1 MSILHLRSFVEV
13 YRQGSVSKAAE
24 ELGLTQPAVSGHIAS
39 LEAQIERKLFTRH
52 ARGVKPTVIADE
64 LAARVSGAID
74 VAENVLAEFRAR
86 SMKMSGTI
94 HLCGPSDILSDL
106 VVDRLKALTAR
117 NLSIQLH
124 PALGAEIISMLV
136 EGRSDFAFAIPPPA
150 DARLEA
156 ASYGVEELLLVAEPG
171 LARELNNSPDLGE
184 AMTTNGFLSYDLERY
199 LLRMWVTHNGLTI
212 GNAEEVVTTPDLRAL
227 RNFVTR
233 GFGWSVLPR
242 YLVAAELSAGSLV
255 AVPGPMGNPSIE
267 YFILW
272 LKSAMRNPR
281 TARAKALLLQSRGE
295 DMPTRR

>member
-39 LEAQIERKLFTRH
+39 LEAQIERKLFIRH

-64 LAARVSGAID
+64 LAARASGAID
-74 VAENVLAEFRAR
+74 IAENVLAEFRAR
-86 SMKMSGTI
+86 SMMMSGTI

-106 VVDRLKALTAR
+106 VVDRLKALTSR

-124 PALGAEIISMLV
+124 PALGAEIITMLV
-136 EGRSDFAFAIPPPA
+136 EGRSDFAFTLQPPA

-156 ASYGVEELLLVAEPG
+156 ASYGVEELLLVAEPE
-171 LARELNNSPDLGE
+171 LARELAKSSNLG
-184 AMTTNGFLSYDLERY
+184 ASMATNGFLSYDLERY
-199 LLRMWVTHNGLTI
+199 LLRMWLTHNGLTI

-227 RNFVTR
+227 RNFVAR

-242 YLVAAELSAGSLV
+242 YLVAAELSAGTLV
-255 AVPGPMGNPSIE
+255 AVPGPVGNPSIE

-281 TARAKALLLQSRGE
+281 TSRAKALLLGLK
-295 DMPTRR
+295 DIDA

>member
-39 LEAQIERKLFTRH
+39 LEAQIERKLFIRH

-64 LAARVSGAID
+64 LAARSSGAID
-74 VAENVLAEFRAR
+74 TAENVLAEFRAR

-94 HLCGPSDILSDL
+94 HLSGPSDILSDL

-124 PALGAEIISMLV
+124 PALGPEIITTLV
-136 EGRSDFAFAIPPPA
+136 EGRSDFAFALQPPV

-156 ASYGVEELLLVAEPG
+156 ASYGLEELLLVAEPG
-171 LARELNNSPDLGE
+171 LAQDLSNSADLGA

-199 LLRMWVTHNGLTI
+199 LLRMWVAHNGLAI

-227 RNFVTR
+227 RNFVVR

-255 AVPGPMGNPSIE
+255 AVPGPVGNPSIE

-281 TARAKALLLQSRGE
+281 TARAKALLLQSRVEGAPASE
-295 DMPTRR
+295 